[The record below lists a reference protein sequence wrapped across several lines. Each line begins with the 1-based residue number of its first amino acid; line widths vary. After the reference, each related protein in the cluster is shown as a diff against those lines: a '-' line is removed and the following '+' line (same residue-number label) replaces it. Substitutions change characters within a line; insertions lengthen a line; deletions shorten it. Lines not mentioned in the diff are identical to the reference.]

1 MTPFLSS
8 GWEGRWMLK
17 YSQDLSFFSPKDQL
31 PKINCHETF
40 GLQNSNYSGLKA
52 NT

>member
-1 MTPFLSS
+1 
-8 GWEGRWMLK
+8 MLK

-31 PKINCHETF
+31 PKTNCHETF

-52 NT
+52 NTYQGFSTED